1 MDALE
6 LLVNKGRNIPV
17 RLDLLPQL
25 ESQLSGAKTWKDRTA
40 RTFLRKNSHYTLMEV
55 SEHLVF
61 IMKLCFNI
69 SLIHSLL
76 IMWFSFPLLAKEVY
90 TSRPSLNIPCILAI
104 LSGWG
109 RKVVPGS
116 WNEVKMIVILC
127 HVSRTAQL
135 IVIVVAAWYRKS

>member
-55 SEHLVF
+55 SEHIVS
-61 IMKLCFNI
+61 IMKLCLNV
-69 SLIHSLL
+69 SLIRSLL
-76 IMWFSFPLLAKEVY
+76 IL
-90 TSRPSLNIPCILAI
+90 
-104 LSGWG
+104 
-109 RKVVPGS
+109 
-116 WNEVKMIVILC
+116 
-127 HVSRTAQL
+127 
-135 IVIVVAAWYRKS
+135 

>member
-55 SEHLVF
+55 SEHVVCITKLFLNVF
-61 IMKLCFNI
+61 TYAFFTDYVIFI
-69 SLIHSLL
+69 SPTCKRNLHIQ
-76 IMWFSFPLLAKEVY
+76 
-90 TSRPSLNIPCILAI
+90 TSLNISCSLAI
-104 LSGWG
+104 LSG
-109 RKVVPGS
+109 
-116 WNEVKMIVILC
+116 
-127 HVSRTAQL
+127 
-135 IVIVVAAWYRKS
+135 

>member
-55 SEHLVF
+55 SEHVVG
-61 IMKLCFNI
+61 IMKLCLSILLIPSLLFLPFI
-69 SLIHSLL
+69 SFRCKRNLHIQTQHQHSL
-76 IMWFSFPLLAKEVY
+76 
-90 TSRPSLNIPCILAI
+90 
-104 LSGWG
+104 
-109 RKVVPGS
+109 
-116 WNEVKMIVILC
+116 
-127 HVSRTAQL
+127 
-135 IVIVVAAWYRKS
+135 

>member
-1 MDALE
+1 MLHIYIYDISNLRVKRLTCDTLNLFFLLLFVQKAENFPYMDALE

-55 SEHLVF
+55 SEHVVC
-61 IMKLCFNI
+61 IMKLCLNI

-76 IMWFSFPLLAKEVY
+76 IM
-90 TSRPSLNIPCILAI
+90 
-104 LSGWG
+104 
-109 RKVVPGS
+109 
-116 WNEVKMIVILC
+116 
-127 HVSRTAQL
+127 
-135 IVIVVAAWYRKS
+135 